1 MSDTSDS
8 REEMLAQ
15 TRQELQLA
23 SSRMEGSSQSQIR
36 RAIRANRFNR
46 FVPEWAR
53 PVVFPVAILTLFGSA
68 IFFIVMLIK
77 HTSVPMPWEFD
88 NATWYYWNFILVGQV
103 VITGLLYA
111 YGEKQ
116 FGKLPGIPRG
126 SLYSILILSA
136 ILPILILALV
146 ITSVIFA
153 RLQIRRSQSGVWL
166 QSLGGWNRKTI
177 GIGAIEIVLFW
188 LAIMLLGKVQY
199 PGTVSVQSIPAETTI
214 YDSLFS
220 WINSDLLYVLVVG
233 LAILGLIQAL
243 FAAVGIICEATID
256 EEAIDV
262 TPLLGTLAPLIVISP
277 LCLYLG
283 VTYFQVEK
291 VHELWLLIFQV
302 LCGFWLLLVLVGA
315 VYLFR
320 RWEVVHQP
328 LLIMGYLLMLPFFFD
343 LAYRPQ
349 TNVTEALPPPPELRG
364 RLYDMKK
371 HNSESSRAIDILRD
385 L

>member
-1 MSDTSDS
+1 M
-8 REEMLAQ
+8 
-15 TRQELQLA
+15 
-23 SSRMEGSSQSQIR
+23 
-36 RAIRANRFNR
+36 
-46 FVPEWAR
+46 
-53 PVVFPVAILTLFGSA
+53 
-68 IFFIVMLIK
+68 
-77 HTSVPMPWEFD
+77 
-88 NATWYYWNFILVGQV
+88 
-103 VITGLLYA
+103 
-111 YGEKQ
+111 
-116 FGKLPGIPRG
+116 
-126 SLYSILILSA
+126 
-136 ILPILILALV
+136 
-146 ITSVIFA
+146 
-153 RLQIRRSQSGVWL
+153 
-166 QSLGGWNRKTI
+166 
-177 GIGAIEIVLFW
+177 
-188 LAIMLLGKVQY
+188 
-199 PGTVSVQSIPAETTI
+199 
-214 YDSLFS
+214 
-220 WINSDLLYVLVVG
+220 VG

-328 LLIMGYLLMLPFFFD
+328 LLIMVMGYLLMLPFFFD